1 MKKILKIAY
10 KTLAICLKSI
20 WKLMVHIWQCST
32 SKLLD
37 QLFNGKHFWKFEYLR
52 KKLPKYN
59 FFFTWL
65 AIKYLMDQ
73 HWSYILKWFSHALE
87 FTPIEQISWNPTHFW
102 AVSSTKMSVCVYTPC
117 ICNAFFLEIRC
128 WFSPFSQAVNE
139 FTIFPVHLPTL
150 FLALY
155 IAIFCQMTPATRF

>member
-1 MKKILKIAY
+1 MFEESLEDCSKNLSY
-10 KTLAICLKSI
+10 CLKSI
-20 WKLMVHIWQCST
+20 WELMVHIWQCST

-59 FFFTWL
+59 FFFNWL
-65 AIKYLMDQ
+65 AINYLMAQ
-73 HWSYILKWFSHALE
+73 HWSYILKWFSHASG

-117 ICNAFFLEIRC
+117 R
-128 WFSPFSQAVNE
+128 PKY
-139 FTIFPVHLPTL
+139 PVFEDLL
-150 FLALY
+150 GKNLY
-155 IAIFCQMTPATRF
+155 PHQMHKV